1 MPRFAVLS
9 DSPQFDQPKAIKR
22 ACQSPVSS
30 DDEFDF
36 EPRKRSKGSQSKSRV
51 VKKVSG
57 DKVSKSTSNRA
68 SSTAGPKSKRTA
80 VAQLASPKFVW
91 YLLNCLKDS
100 VQSKMSFE
108 YGFGLGSIVPL
119 PSASEWTNE
128 QVAQFSQWLETLGF
142 VSRPTVNATVYRI
155 ANKDALAIVQRY
167 SGQVSTTPSNTQA
180 MLSQMQAPPEDDN
193 LAIVTAKKSPKQE
206 RKAFENYTR
215 GVSSSTAAPRQR
227 RPAARRPPPLSLMW
241 GSPIQAVGDSS
252 MFRPSHSTFNPRLSL
267 DSMDSNPPGVRSA
280 RRLSICSIAEE
291 PSQSSSASPDKQ
303 STVIEIDEDVSGAP
317 SHLDQSN
324 ESLDFDA
331 IEDASTPFS
340 SAVKRLSFG
349 GILTKSSRLSL
360 DTSIPEESSMD
371 LLNVSRENVVVQSKK
386 TRNHLRRLSRL
397 DVVRSSDR
405 RLSLFVPKTNVQLAP
420 SPLDK
425 ANDAVRGQTVHR
437 ASRSK
442 PTMPSAV
449 ASLVLAS
456 QFVEMTPLVGVV
468 CKTWRRIH
476 NEIWAWHQADY
487 HLQPVDAMAATL
499 YNAFPWG
506 QYLSD
511 GAYKQVFKVYSVPDE
526 RYEAVSVMDVRY
538 IESTGNEH
546 IVRQE
551 IAHSLLF
558 TKLADTH
565 PNFLRIYSMFLSTS
579 MPDES
584 KWGSPSTPTPQGL
597 AFGALSHGSTSTG
610 KPSTNKDMT
619 SLKRGLYQYIR
630 MELCDGGNVED
641 YIRLDGT
648 SNLIHGWSSLFFQ
661 MVFALYA
668 GREQHQLRHYDIKL
682 LNFFLQSTSAEGT
695 TMTYAFEEKVFE
707 LTSPYWVKLADYGTA
722 DTSTLTL
729 GLPIGVE
736 HFTTL
741 ENTPIDFFLVG
752 DTAMQGYA
760 ADTFALGLSL
770 LHLLSGRYTS
780 HDARRRI

>member
-1 MPRFAVLS
+1 MITIAGFWGQGLEIDKQSSVL
-9 DSPQFDQPKAIKR
+9 DRGTK
-22 ACQSPVSS
+22 
-30 DDEFDF
+30 
-36 EPRKRSKGSQSKSRV
+36 
-51 VKKVSG
+51 
-57 DKVSKSTSNRA
+57 
-68 SSTAGPKSKRTA
+68 
-80 VAQLASPKFVW
+80 
-91 YLLNCLKDS
+91 
-100 VQSKMSFE
+100 SKMSFE

-167 SGQVSTTPSNTQA
+167 SGQVSYVPVTHDVMTRPVHLYRTTPSNTQA

-476 NEIWAWHQADY
+476 NEYARDILQRLDFF
-487 HLQPVDAMAATL
+487 HL
-499 YNAFPWG
+499 
-506 QYLSD
+506 
-511 GAYKQVFKVYSVPDE
+511 
-526 RYEAVSVMDVRY
+526 REA
-538 IESTGNEH
+538 EH
-546 IVRQE
+546 
-551 IAHSLLF
+551 
-558 TKLADTH
+558 
-565 PNFLRIYSMFLSTS
+565 
-579 MPDES
+579 
-584 KWGSPSTPTPQGL
+584 
-597 AFGALSHGSTSTG
+597 
-610 KPSTNKDMT
+610 
-619 SLKRGLYQYIR
+619 
-630 MELCDGGNVED
+630 GGNVED

-668 GREQHQLRHYDIKL
+668 GREQHQLRHYDIKV
-682 LNFFLQSTSAEGT
+682 QCA
-695 TMTYAFEEKVFE
+695 EKVFE

-770 LHLLSGRYTS
+770 LHLLSGRAPYEELLEDVVCPMELKRSLVAMWKVREKLVKLIGHGHYRGAKKESFAVLRQQLATS
-780 HDARRRI
+780 KDNTTVLCDTLYRFLVLFGVTQLDAATSSISAFLLQLLAPSSKKRHPSPVQRQYELDASMYSVATGSFGPIALVRRRLEAIPGAMDVFRRLVHFDPAQRPTLYWVLHSPLFDALQLDNPDQAVLTVATYARPRGDRLPDI